1 MKILEERRET
11 ALKNDMEIHEIL
23 NQIGL
28 DEDEIESI
36 NKRNKLLEETTSNEV
51 NDIVKFFS
59 VECKLKNDDIARIV
73 IKNPLILNESLERI
87 NILAEIYEK
96 IGFSGKEYEDY
107 IINFDKA
114 FSLNPKEVLES
125 VSDMMEYGKELKDIR
140 KIMVE
145 NANKI
150 F

>member
-36 NKRNKLLEETTSNEV
+36 TKRNKLLEEATSNEV

-96 IGFSGKEYEDY
+96 IGFSGKEYKDY